1 MKKKLLFILLVGI
14 CLSCSSCGTTQ
25 CYDQDYYYHY
35 GHLITTPHYRVYPK
49 YYRVYPR
56 YYRVYPRYN
65 RPNNPHPPRFL
76 HPDPKPNRRSSLPV
90 YYDPRPSRPSP
101 QPNTHKPNKP
111 RPADRRG
118 SSAAGSRH

>member
-1 MKKKLLFILLVGI
+1 MLIYNIYKIMKKKLLFILLVGI

-25 CYDQDYYYHY
+25 CYDHR
-35 GHLITTPHYRVYPK
+35 GHLITTPHYS
-49 YYRVYPR
+49 VYPR
-56 YYRVYPRYN
+56 YYRVYPRYSV

-90 YYDPRPSRPSP
+90 YYDPKPSRPQ
-101 QPNTHKPNKP
+101 QPNIHKPNKP
-111 RPADRRG
+111 KPAADRRR